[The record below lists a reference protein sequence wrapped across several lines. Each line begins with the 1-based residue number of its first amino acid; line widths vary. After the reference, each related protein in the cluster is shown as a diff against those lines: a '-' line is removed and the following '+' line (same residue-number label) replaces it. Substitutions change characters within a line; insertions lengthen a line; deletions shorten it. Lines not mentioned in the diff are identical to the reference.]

1 MARQVRECLVEING
15 AQPVVG
21 GSLGRDGQLGEGART
36 DKSTLSR
43 AGTKYF
49 PAYLSEIG
57 SISRKTAILE
67 PGVDGV
73 AGHWHGAGQPPP
85 MRVYFLSDPEI
96 FFPQNPEAP
105 TTGR

>member
-1 MARQVRECLVEING
+1 M
-15 AQPVVG
+15 
-21 GSLGRDGQLGEGART
+21 
-36 DKSTLSR
+36 
-43 AGTKYF
+43 
-49 PAYLSEIG
+49 
-57 SISRKTAILE
+57 TAILE